1 MDAGSLD
8 RRVQFRR
15 GQISDDGFAS
25 VETWADY
32 GSPVSAARQ
41 FVSDRE
47 RVQSGQVAAV
57 MMARFT
63 VRWSPFT
70 AGISPKD
77 RLTCEGVEYDIT
89 GIKENGRR
97 VGVEI
102 SASARADQ

>member
-1 MDAGSLD
+1 
-8 RRVQFRR
+8 
-15 GQISDDGFAS
+15 
-25 VETWADY
+25 
-32 GSPVSAARQ
+32 
-41 FVSDRE
+41 
-47 RVQSGQVAAV
+47 

-89 GIKENGRR
+89 GIKEIGRR